1 MYLIC
6 NIRYTEDMFGKDN
19 IYWKVENS
27 WNFAQLNQ
35 SDSISHVTIR
45 NIWPYSSV
53 GWSCINML
61 NHFGEHGIVVCWLRS
76 C

>member
-1 MYLIC
+1 
-6 NIRYTEDMFGKDN
+6 MFGKDN

-53 GWSCINML
+53 GWSCINMF
-61 NHFGEHGIVVCWLRS
+61 NHFGEH
-76 C
+76 